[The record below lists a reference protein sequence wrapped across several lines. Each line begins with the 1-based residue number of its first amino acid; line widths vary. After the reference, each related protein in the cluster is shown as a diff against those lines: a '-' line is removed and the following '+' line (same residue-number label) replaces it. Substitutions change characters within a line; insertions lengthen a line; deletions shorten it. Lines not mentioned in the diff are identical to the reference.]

1 MRQMASNL
9 TANDD
14 DGVSKGL
21 TLTFLLIAIGIIL
34 PIYQVLQAQ
43 KMSYACFNQ
52 IHLYIRKVFVH
63 YSLKESCNIDMQK
76 WALWCR
82 FFMPKKMMIIGGKK
96 RNWRKFQF
104 HVKFLSFSSFDTG

>member
-1 MRQMASNL
+1 MYVRRIGKSFSLHFDLSNLCKTWTLYLKIEAYMRQMASNL

-43 KMSYACFNQ
+43 KKMSYACFKQ
-52 IHLYIRKVFVH
+52 IHLYIRKVLV
-63 YSLKESCNIDMQK
+63 LLTQRIM
-76 WALWCR
+76 
-82 FFMPKKMMIIGGKK
+82 
-96 RNWRKFQF
+96 
-104 HVKFLSFSSFDTG
+104 

>member
-43 KMSYACFNQ
+43 KNELRVLQANS
-52 IHLYIRKVFVH
+52 
-63 YSLKESCNIDMQK
+63 SLHTQSLSSTHSKN
-76 WALWCR
+76 
-82 FFMPKKMMIIGGKK
+82 
-96 RNWRKFQF
+96 
-104 HVKFLSFSSFDTG
+104 HVT

>member
-9 TANDD
+9 TANDDD

-43 KMSYACFNQ
+43 KKMSYACFKQ
-52 IHLYIRKVFVH
+52 IHFYIRKVLV
-63 YSLKESCNIDMQK
+63 LLTQRIM
-76 WALWCR
+76 
-82 FFMPKKMMIIGGKK
+82 
-96 RNWRKFQF
+96 
-104 HVKFLSFSSFDTG
+104 

>member
-43 KMSYACFNQ
+43 K
-52 IHLYIRKVFVH
+52 
-63 YSLKESCNIDMQK
+63 K
-76 WALWCR
+76 WATR
-82 FFMPKKMMIIGGKK
+82 ASS
-96 RNWRKFQF
+96 KFISTYA
-104 HVKFLSFSSFDTG
+104 KS

>member
-43 KMSYACFNQ
+43 KKNELRVLQANS
-52 IHLYIRKVFVH
+52 
-63 YSLKESCNIDMQK
+63 SLHTQSLSSTHSKN
-76 WALWCR
+76 
-82 FFMPKKMMIIGGKK
+82 
-96 RNWRKFQF
+96 
-104 HVKFLSFSSFDTG
+104 HVT

>member
-52 IHLYIRKVFVH
+52 IHLNIRKVFVH

-76 WALWCR
+76 
-82 FFMPKKMMIIGGKK
+82 
-96 RNWRKFQF
+96 
-104 HVKFLSFSSFDTG
+104 

>member
-43 KMSYACFNQ
+43 KMSYACFKQ
-52 IHLYIRKVFVH
+52 IHLYIRKVLV
-63 YSLKESCNIDMQK
+63 LLTQRIM
-76 WALWCR
+76 
-82 FFMPKKMMIIGGKK
+82 
-96 RNWRKFQF
+96 
-104 HVKFLSFSSFDTG
+104 

>member
-9 TANDD
+9 TAKDE
-14 DGVSKGL
+14 GVSKGL

-52 IHLYIRKVFVH
+52 IHLYIRK
-63 YSLKESCNIDMQK
+63 
-76 WALWCR
+76 
-82 FFMPKKMMIIGGKK
+82 
-96 RNWRKFQF
+96 
-104 HVKFLSFSSFDTG
+104 FLSLSTHSKNHVT